1 MLSRLSIT
9 RQFILLGVVGV
20 MITLVTLIVGLLAIY
35 NVALD
40 AKKIQIKSMVEAS
53 VSSTEGFVRLAAEGK
68 LTTKEAQR
76 EALIAV
82 GSARYDNGDYFFI
95 YDETGLTI
103 AHPNKK
109 FIGTNR
115 YNIRDSFGRLTNAPV
130 IDGAKAGHP
139 VFNTYFNPKAG
150 STVPE
155 PKISYGEAVPE
166 WGWVICTGLYVD
178 DLKAA
183 VLTHLFSVLEIIVP
197 LLVIFVLLFVF
208 LGHAV
213 SGLLGTMSK
222 SLQRIAGGAYDAEI
236 PGLDRRDELGR
247 MAAAV
252 GVLKEA
258 SIEKK
263 RLELAAEAHRVE
275 AESIRSQAD
284 RERADAA
291 RDLSVVLQSVA
302 TGLEKLSAGDLV
314 FRLTTPFIGAYE
326 TLRTNYNGAMDKLRE
341 TVTAIAETTRAVR
354 SGAGEITHASDDLS
368 RRTEQQAASLEETA
382 AALDQITATV
392 RKGAEVA
399 QEARLLV
406 TTAKADAERAGVVVR
421 DTVGAMTSIEDSS
434 KKIGSIIGVID
445 EIAFQTNLL
454 ALNAGVEAARA
465 GDAGR
470 GFAVVASE
478 VRSLAQRSA
487 EAAKEIKG
495 LISESSRQVVT
506 GATLVGETGTVL
518 QRIVD
523 HVMKLNTLVGETAA
537 AAQEQAIGL
546 NEVNTAMNQMDQ
558 VTQQNAAMVEE
569 ATAASHS
576 LTREADDLARLIRQF
591 DVGEASGHPAT
602 ASRAGTAATQRP
614 AARRLQSADA

>member
-20 MITLVTLIVGLLAIY
+20 TITLVTLVVGLLAVY

-40 AKKIQIKSMVEAS
+40 AKKTQIKSMVEAS
-53 VSSTEGFVRLAAEGK
+53 VSSAEGFVKLAADGK
-68 LTTKEAQR
+68 LTTAQAQQEAKV
-76 EALIAV
+76 AI
-82 GSARYDNGDYFFI
+82 GSARYDDGDYFYI
-95 YDETGLTI
+95 YSFSGLTI
-103 AHPNKK
+103 VHANKQ

-115 YNIRDSFGRLTNAPV
+115 YGARDLFGHLMTAPL
-130 IDGAKAGHP
+130 IEAAKAGHP
-139 VFNTYFNPKAG
+139 IFSSYYAPKAG
-150 STVPE
+150 VTVPLR
-155 PKISYGEAVPE
+155 KISYAVAVPE
-166 WGWVICTGLYVD
+166 WGWVIGTGLYVD
-178 DLKAA
+178 DLRAA
-183 VLTHLFSVLEIIVP
+183 VLAHLFSVLEIILP
-197 LLVIFVLLFVF
+197 LLVVFVILFIFLSR
-208 LGHAV
+208 AV

-222 SLQRIAGGAYDAEI
+222 SLQRIAGGAFDTEI
-236 PGLDRRDELGR
+236 PGLDRRDEFGR

-252 GVLKEA
+252 GVLKDA

-263 RLELAAEAHRVE
+263 RLEVVAEAHRAQ
-275 AESIRSQAD
+275 AEGLRAEAD
-284 RERADAA
+284 RERAGAA
-291 RDLSVVLQSVA
+291 RDLDVVLQSVA
-302 TGLEKLSAGDLV
+302 TGLGKLSQGDLV

-326 TLRTNYNGAMDKLRE
+326 TLRKDFNAAMDKLRE
-341 TVTAIAETTRAVR
+341 TMAAIADNTRAVR
-354 SGAGEITHASDDLS
+354 SGAGEIAHASDDLS

-392 RKGAEVA
+392 RKGAEGA
-399 QEARLLV
+399 QEARRLV
-406 TTAKADAERAGVVVR
+406 TMAKADAERAGVVVR
-421 DTVGAMTSIEDSS
+421 DTVGAMTAIESS
-434 KKIGSIIGVID
+434 AQRIGSIIGVID

-495 LISESSRQVVT
+495 LIADSGLHVEN

-518 QRIVD
+518 QRIVGQ
-523 HVMKLNTLVGETAA
+523 VMKLNGLVGETASA
-537 AAQEQAIGL
+537 AEEQAIGL
-546 NEVNTAMNQMDQ
+546 SEVNTAMNQMDQ

-576 LTREADDLARLIRQF
+576 LMREADDLARLIRQF
-591 DVGEASGHPAT
+591 NVGSEAGGA
-602 ASRAGTAATQRP
+602 
-614 AARRLQSADA
+614 AARRPMSRRLQKAEA

>member
-1 MLSRLSIT
+1 MNMLSRLSIT

-20 MITLVTLIVGLLAIY
+20 MITLVTLIVGLLAVY

-40 AKKIQIKSMVEAS
+40 AKKTQIRSMIEAS
-53 VSSTEGFVRLAAEGK
+53 VTSVEGFVTLAKEGK
-68 LTTKEAQR
+68 LTTAEAQR
-76 EALIAV
+76 EALVSIGA
-82 GSARYDNGDYFFI
+82 ARYDNGDYFYI
-95 YDETGLTI
+95 YDYTGLTI
-103 AHPNKK
+103 AHPNRKYL
-109 FIGTNR
+109 GTYR
-115 YNIRDSFGRLTNAPV
+115 YNTRDTFGRLTNAPV
-130 IDGAKAGHP
+130 IDGAKTGHP
-139 VFNTYFNPKAG
+139 VFNTYYTPKAG
-150 STVPE
+150 QTVPVA
-155 PKISYGEAVPE
+155 KISYGEAVPE
-166 WGWVICTGLYVD
+166 WGWIICTGLYVD
-178 DLKAA
+178 DLQAA
-183 VLTHLFSVLEIIVP
+183 VLSHLISVMEIILP
-197 LLVIFVLLFVF
+197 LLVVFVLLFVF
-208 LGHAV
+208 LGRAV
-213 SGLLGTMSK
+213 SGLLGTMSG
-222 SLQRIAGGAYDAEI
+222 SLQRIAGGAFDTEI

-263 RLELAAEAHRVE
+263 RLEVSAEAARAQ
-275 AESIRSQAD
+275 AEHVRAVAD
-284 RERADAA
+284 QERADAA

-302 TGLEKLSAGDLV
+302 TGLEKLSDGDLV

-326 TLRTNYNGAMDKLRE
+326 ALRTDYNAAMDKLRQ
-341 TVTAIAETTRAVR
+341 TMAAIAETTRAVR
-354 SGAGEITHASDDLS
+354 SGAGEITQASDDLA

-392 RKGAEVA
+392 RKGAEGA

-406 TTAKADAERAGVVVR
+406 TTAKADAERAGVVAR
-421 DTVGAMTSIEDSS
+421 DTVSAMTAIESS
-434 KKIGSIIGVID
+434 AQRIGSIIGVID

-495 LISESSRQVVT
+495 LIADSGRQVEK
-506 GATLVGETGTVL
+506 GSALVGETGTVL
-518 QRIVD
+518 QRIVEQ
-523 HVMKLNTLVGETAA
+523 VMKLNTLVGETAA

-546 NEVNTAMNQMDQ
+546 SEVNTAMNQMDQ

-576 LTREADDLARLIRQF
+576 LTREADDLARLIQQFVVGSQAGQTDTQIKGNSQRQ
-591 DVGEASGHPAT
+591 VS
-602 ASRAGTAATQRP
+602 
-614 AARRLQSADA
+614 RRLQGADA